1 MAERK
6 DFHYNDK
13 YHCSINIHRGIA
25 AGVNKERTVYTETSG
40 GDGHIHTGLDGK
52 VRGKIN
58 PITTTSHTRIHDK
71 YFLRNQTSG
80 QEEDFAMTDWDIALR
95 DGHDAA
101 AVWIVPHGSDWGP
114 FIAFHNYTL
123 QKTSWRAD
131 RLPAIFQLKKPLSLR
146 ILDIIVWISSILLAI
161 ALAKQITAG
170 LLLLLLFLV
179 AAGVAATTLNAYLY
193 KLACGARD
201 AENAAARKALSD
213 RIIQMLSEAKP

>member
-25 AGVNKERTVYTETSG
+25 AGVSKNHTVHTSTSG

-58 PITTTSHTRIHDK
+58 PITTSSHTRIHDK

-80 QEEDFAMTDWDIALR
+80 IEEDFAMTDWDIALR

-101 AVWIVPHGSDWGP
+101 AVWIAPHGSEWGP

-123 QKTSWRAD
+123 QKTTWRAD
-131 RLPAIFQLKKPLSLR
+131 LLPQLFQLKKPLFLR
-146 ILDIIVWISSILLAI
+146 VLDIIVWISSILLAI

-170 LLLLLLFLV
+170 LLLLLLCLI
-179 AAGVAATTLNAYLY
+179 AAGVAAIALNAYLY
-193 KLACGARD
+193 KPACGARD

-213 RIIQMLSEAKP
+213 RIIQMLNETKP

>member
-1 MAERK
+1 MAEK
-6 DFHYNDK
+6 EEFHYNDK
-13 YHCSINIHRGIA
+13 YHCNINIHRGIA
-25 AGVNKERTVYTETSG
+25 VGVNKERTVYTETSG

-52 VRGKIN
+52 VR
-58 PITTTSHTRIHDK
+58 DK

-80 QEEDFAMTDWDIALR
+80 QEEDFAMTDWDIVLR

-101 AVWIVPHGSDWGP
+101 AVWIVPRGSNSGP

-146 ILDIIVWISSILLAI
+146 VLDIIVWISSILLAI

-170 LLLLLLFLV
+170 LLLLLLFLI
-179 AAGVAATTLNAYLY
+179 AAGVAAITLNAFLY
-193 KLACGARD
+193 KLVCGARD

>member
-1 MAERK
+1 MAEKK

-25 AGVNKERTVYTETSG
+25 AGVSKDRTVHTSTSG

-71 YFLRNQTSG
+71 YFLCNQTSG

-131 RLPAIFQLKKPLSLR
+131 RLPAIFHLKKPLSLKV
-146 ILDIIVWISSILLAI
+146 LNIIIWISSILLAI

-193 KLACGARD
+193 KLICGARD

-213 RIIQMLSEAKP
+213 RIIQMLNETKP

>member
-1 MAERK
+1 MAEK
-6 DFHYNDK
+6 EEFHYNDK
-13 YHCSINIHRGIA
+13 YHCNINIHRGIA
-25 AGVNKERTVYTETSG
+25 VGVNKERTVYTETSG

-101 AVWIVPHGSDWGP
+101 AVWIVPRGSNSGP

-131 RLPAIFQLKKPLSLR
+131 LLPQLFQIKKPFSLR
-146 ILDIIVWISSILLAI
+146 VLDIIVWISSLYLAGY
-161 ALAKQITAG
+161 LAKQLSVGII
-170 LLLLLLFLV
+170 LLLLFLIAAAV
-179 AAGVAATTLNAYLY
+179 AAIQLNAYLY
-193 KLACGARD
+193 KLSCGARD
-201 AENAAARKALSD
+201 AENAAARQALSD
-213 RIIQMLSEAKP
+213 CIIQMLNEAKP

>member
-1 MAERK
+1 MRNK
-6 DFHYNDK
+6 KGFSYNDK
-13 YHCSINIHRGIA
+13 FHCDVLLFRGIA
-25 AGVNKERTVYTETSG
+25 VGVNKSRTVHTEISG
-40 GDGHIHTGLDGK
+40 GGGSIRTGIDGK
-52 VRGKIN
+52 VYGGTSGIRS
-58 PITTTSHTRIHDK
+58 TTQTHIYDK
-71 YFLRNQTSG
+71 FFLRNQTSG
-80 QEEDFAMTDWDIALR
+80 QEEDFAMTDWDIVLR

-101 AVWIVPHGSDWGP
+101 AVWIVPRGSNSGP

-146 ILDIIVWISSILLAI
+146 VLDIIVWISSILLAI

-170 LLLLLLFLV
+170 LLLLLLFLI
-179 AAGVAATTLNAYLY
+179 AAGVAAITLNAFLY
-193 KLACGARD
+193 KLVCGARD